1 MEQPRDYYERE
12 RKRKSKPLRVTINAP
27 KRLLSSTVTQSQP
40 LPFLPDELIREIL
53 LRLPAR
59 SLLRLR
65 RVCTSWESLIS
76 SSQFAK
82 DHLQHSTAAD
92 PSLSGPRVA
101 YHHSC
106 HYGFGDF
113 SLRSLIEN
121 SSKPTE
127 VVLFEERRNYMV
139 IGSCNGLLCLLFDV
153 GFNTCVRL
161 WNPCTGLLTT
171 LSVECGNF
179 LSVRGFGYDHVNDKY
194 KFVVIVKHTGKY
206 TTRIYTFCRNPSKRA
221 IQGIPFSSIKGDG
234 KGVFV
239 PGTAT
244 LNWIRSHA
252 ILGCLVFSLD
262 LVKETFSE
270 FSLPLNDPDD
280 KTFIFPQLCVLRNC
294 LAYCFNHE
302 KTHWFVWVMKEYGV
316 PKSWTKLAV
325 IPCHPCLSNYHFRPL
340 YIWGNNILVAV
351 ALTSKIV
358 LFNLDNCSFEFP
370 QRAVWLEYGVKARA
384 AASVP
389 GFEYLKEKKKIGKN
403 LKRGLLTASNGEV
416 SEIDVTDI
424 GTLERKKVLQRLVG
438 TAEEDN
444 EKFLLKLRERIDS
457 YLNYLHILS
466 SQKKQVTIL
475 KDTSGIVRPC
485 PPSSGKTTLLLALA
499 GKLGLD
505 LKVSGRVTYNGHE
518 MNEFV
523 PQRTAIYISQ
533 NDVHIGEMT
542 VRETLAFSAR
552 CQGVGSRFG

>member
-1 MEQPRDYYERE
+1 MEQPHDYYER
-12 RKRKSKPLRVTINAP
+12 KRMPLRVTINAP
-27 KRLLSSTVTQSQP
+27 KRLLSLTVTQSQS

-65 RVCTSWESLIS
+65 RVCSSWKSLIS

-101 YHHSC
+101 YHHFC

-127 VVLFEERRNYMV
+127 VVLFEERRNYKV
-139 IGSCNGLLCLLFDV
+139 IGSCNGLLCLLFNDA
-153 GFNTCVRL
+153 GINTCVRL

-171 LSVECGNF
+171 PSVECGDF
-179 LSVRGFGYDHVNDKY
+179 LSDRGFGYDHVNDKY
-194 KFVVIVKHTGKY
+194 KLVVIVKQRRKY
-206 TTRIYTFCRNPSKRA
+206 TTRIYTFCSNPSKRA
-221 IQGIPFSSIKGDG
+221 IQGIPFRSINGDG

-244 LNWIRSHA
+244 LNWIRRDA

-280 KTFIFPQLCVLRNC
+280 KTYIFLRLCVLRNC

-302 KTHWFVWVMKEYGV
+302 THWFVWVMKEYGV
-316 PKSWTKLAV
+316 PKSWTKLAI
-325 IPCHPCLSNYHFRPL
+325 IPCHPRLSNYCFRPL

-358 LFNLDNCSFEFP
+358 LFNLDNGSFEFP
-370 QRAVWLEYGVKARA
+370 VLKPTPSIRW
-384 AASVP
+384 SV
-389 GFEYLKEKKKIGKN
+389 FIYHESL
-403 LKRGLLTASNGEV
+403 V
-416 SEIDVTDI
+416 SPPYP
-424 GTLERKKVLQRLVG
+424 VLP
-438 TAEEDN
+438 
-444 EKFLLKLRERIDS
+444 IS
-457 YLNYLHILS
+457 S
-466 SQKKQVTIL
+466 SQIQLIK
-475 KDTSGIVRPC
+475 R
-485 PPSSGKTTLLLALA
+485 
-499 GKLGLD
+499 
-505 LKVSGRVTYNGHE
+505 
-518 MNEFV
+518 
-523 PQRTAIYISQ
+523 
-533 NDVHIGEMT
+533 
-542 VRETLAFSAR
+542 
-552 CQGVGSRFG
+552 

>member
-1 MEQPRDYYERE
+1 MEQPHDYYERE
-12 RKRKSKPLRVTINAP
+12 RKRKPLRVTINTP

-59 SLLRLR
+59 SLVRLR
-65 RVCTSWESLIS
+65 RVCSSWKSLIS

-92 PSLSGPRVA
+92 PGLSGTRVA

-127 VVLFEERRNYMV
+127 VVLFKERRNYKV
-139 IGSCNGLLCLLFDV
+139 IGSCNGLLCLLFNDV
-153 GFNTCVRL
+153 GINTCVRL
-161 WNPCTGLLTT
+161 WNPCTGLLTAP
-171 LSVECGNF
+171 SVECGNF

-194 KFVVIVKHTGKY
+194 KLVVIVKHTGKY

-221 IQGIPFSSIKGDG
+221 IQGIPFGSIKGDG

-270 FSLPLNDPDD
+270 FSLPLNDPND
-280 KTFIFPQLCVLRNC
+280 KTFIFPQLCVLWNC

-358 LFNLDNCSFEFP
+358 LFNLDNGSFEFP
-370 QRAVWLEYGVKARA
+370 V
-384 AASVP
+384 
-389 GFEYLKEKKKIGKN
+389 LKPTPSIG
-403 LKRGLLTASNGEV
+403 LYVFIYHESLV
-416 SEIDVTDI
+416 SPPDPD
-424 GTLERKKVLQRLVG
+424 L
-438 TAEEDN
+438 
-444 EKFLLKLRERIDS
+444 
-457 YLNYLHILS
+457 
-466 SQKKQVTIL
+466 
-475 KDTSGIVRPC
+475 
-485 PPSSGKTTLLLALA
+485 PSS
-499 GKLGLD
+499 
-505 LKVSGRVTYNGHE
+505 S
-518 MNEFV
+518 
-523 PQRTAIYISQ
+523 
-533 NDVHIGEMT
+533 
-542 VRETLAFSAR
+542 
-552 CQGVGSRFG
+552 SRIQLIKP

>member
-1 MEQPRDYYERE
+1 MEQPHDYYERE
-12 RKRKSKPLRVTINAP
+12 RKRKRKPLRVTINAP

-65 RVCTSWESLIS
+65 RVCTSWKSLIS

-302 KTHWFVWVMKEYGV
+302 KTHWFLWVMKEYGV

-358 LFNLDNCSFEFP
+358 LFSLDNGSFEFP
-370 QRAVWLEYGVKARA
+370 V
-384 AASVP
+384 
-389 GFEYLKEKKKIGKN
+389 LKPTPSIG
-403 LKRGLLTASNGEV
+403 LYVFIYHESLV
-416 SEIDVTDI
+416 SPPDPD
-424 GTLERKKVLQRLVG
+424 LP
-438 TAEEDN
+438 
-444 EKFLLKLRERIDS
+444 S
-457 YLNYLHILS
+457 SS
-466 SQKKQVTIL
+466 SQIQLIK
-475 KDTSGIVRPC
+475 P
-485 PPSSGKTTLLLALA
+485 
-499 GKLGLD
+499 
-505 LKVSGRVTYNGHE
+505 
-518 MNEFV
+518 
-523 PQRTAIYISQ
+523 
-533 NDVHIGEMT
+533 
-542 VRETLAFSAR
+542 
-552 CQGVGSRFG
+552 